1 MWSPYLVCS
10 YTLAEAIAVTNKRE
24 ECRGLYIAFVD
35 STLTLGQLSTAL
47 PSGWLLETLF
57 DGNIGHMFAAT
68 GFICGGVTTACMCW
82 DLWSQQLPEPNQ
94 VLGPAHSI
102 VPLDIPDIATDASN
116 VSVELGEMSD
126 GVGGVFSPIHTN

>member
-68 GFICGGVTTACMCW
+68 GFICGGVTTVSPARCPVLALATCLSMCCLLS
-82 DLWSQQLPEPNQ
+82 DADRR
-94 VLGPAHSI
+94 VLC
-102 VPLDIPDIATDASN
+102 PLTYV
-116 VSVELGEMSD
+116 VSKRE
-126 GVGGVFSPIHTN
+126 GVL